1 MCVEFCYFFV
11 DSDDV
16 QWHFTQSPA
25 CVVDVDLDV
34 SQSSPLFFVMGL
46 LCTVSIVRW

>member
-1 MCVEFCYFFV
+1 MCVEFCCYFLWTV
-11 DSDDV
+11 MTYSGILLK
-16 QWHFTQSPA
+16 A